1 MYVPE
6 FIAGVIAT
14 LAVEFVLLIILAI
27 VHKKK
32 K

>member
-6 FIAGVIAT
+6 FIAGVITT